1 MKTNIL
7 LAGILLSLMTVSCK
21 KNESGSKSVISES
34 SSSETTV
41 VDNNGKIDS
50 VTNSST
56 ETTVNGNQT
65 IETSVAYKGLDGTRA
80 KATFS
85 SGKSG
90 KTLVIVSANNQKYQL
105 DFKSKTADG
114 EHYERNGVSA
124 NTKGDSLIISQGNT
138 EIPLV
143 KVK

>member
-1 MKTNIL
+1 MKTNL
-7 LAGILLSLMTVSCK
+7 LIAAVLLSVVSLSCK
-21 KNESGSKSVISES
+21 KSEGGNKGVISES

-41 VDNNGKIDS
+41 VDNNGKVD
-50 VTNSST
+50 TLTTST
-56 ETTVNGNQT
+56 EQISDGNQT
-65 IETSVAYKGLDGTRA
+65 METSVAYKGLDGTRA

-90 KTLVIVSANNQKYQL
+90 KTLVIESANSQKYQL
-105 DFKSKTADG
+105 DFKSKTAEG

-124 NTKGDSLIISQGNT
+124 NTKGDSLIISQGDT

>member
-1 MKTNIL
+1 MKTNL
-7 LAGILLSLMTVSCK
+7 LVATVLLSLVSLSCK
-21 KNESGSKSVISES
+21 KNEGGNKGVIPES

-41 VDNNGKIDS
+41 VDNNGTVDTLTTTTEQT
-50 VTNSST
+50 TNAT
-56 ETTVNGNQT
+56 QT

-85 SGKSG
+85 SGKGG
-90 KTLVIVSANNQKYQL
+90 KTLVIESANNQKYQL

-124 NTKGDSLIISQGNT
+124 NTKGDSLIISQGDT